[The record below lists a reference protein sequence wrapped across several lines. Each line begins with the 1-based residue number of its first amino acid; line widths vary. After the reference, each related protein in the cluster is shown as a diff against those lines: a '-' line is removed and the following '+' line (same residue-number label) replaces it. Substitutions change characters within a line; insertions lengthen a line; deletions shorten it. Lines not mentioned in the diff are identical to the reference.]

1 MLPYVAE
8 SSDAAL
14 AVPSSVRRHRW
25 RDVRVAIL
33 TGIRVPNQ
41 SAMRWFTRF
50 AGLVWEPGLFRDLAE
65 MHGPQPCAGGFGQ
78 ENLGSVFEIMLF

>member
-50 AGLVWEPGLFRDLAE
+50 AGPVWDPGLFRDWPRSMVLSHA
-65 MHGPQPCAGGFGQ
+65 PAA
-78 ENLGSVFEIMLF
+78 SVRKTLE

>member
-8 SSDAAL
+8 LSHAAL

-25 RDVRVAIL
+25 RGVRVAVL

-50 AGLVWEPGLFRDLAE
+50 AGWTRESELFRIWPRRMVLSHA
-65 MHGPQPCAGGFGQ
+65 PAAPVRQV
-78 ENLGSVFEIMLF
+78 LVFF